1 MHVIDGFSLFPF
13 DEYYFWDRVHPN
25 EAGFAE
31 YALALIPEMQKVLH
45 W

>member
-1 MHVIDGFSLFPF
+1 MIVIDGFSLFPTDAF
-13 DEYYFWDRVHPN
+13 YYWDKVHPN

-31 YALALIPEMQKVLH
+31 YALALIPQLQKTLK